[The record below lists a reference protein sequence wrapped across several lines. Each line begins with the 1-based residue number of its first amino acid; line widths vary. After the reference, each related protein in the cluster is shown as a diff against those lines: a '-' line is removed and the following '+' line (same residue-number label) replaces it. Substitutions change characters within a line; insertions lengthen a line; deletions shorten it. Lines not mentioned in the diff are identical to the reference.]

1 MTAWVVWIALAAG
14 DGSRPEE
21 DGWSR
26 GGMISTASVQPA
38 SVPQGT
44 VRCRNG
50 WSLVETPNFRV
61 WARDD
66 RGLVALA
73 DHCERTRTE
82 LQRLWLGQSV
92 RSAWIPACDV
102 LIHSSIDAYNQAL
115 GRSQDR
121 SVGAT
126 QVDLDGERIVRR
138 RIDVRCDVPDWQT
151 AALPHELT
159 HVVLADRFGR
169 DPLPRWADEGMAV
182 LSEAISKQ
190 QLRRRA
196 LHHCVARGEVYPVA
210 ELLTRDCFPTAEW
223 TTAYYSQSAVLV
235 AYLVSR
241 GTPRQFVA
249 FLERS
254 RDAGYEQALWDT
266 YRIRSLND
274 LQRLCA
280 AEWHPFTSEVRPV
293 LAQHR

>member
-14 DGSRPEE
+14 DGSRPED

-26 GGMISTASVQPA
+26 TGTVSTAG
-38 SVPQGT
+38 VPQGT

-50 WSLVETPNFRV
+50 WSLVETPNFRL
-61 WARDD
+61 WARND

-82 LQRLWLGQSV
+82 LQRRWLGESH

-102 LIHSSIDAYNQAL
+102 LIHSSLGEYNQAT

-121 SVGAT
+121 SVGST
-126 QVDLDGERIVRR
+126 RVDLDGERIVRR
-138 RIDVRCDVPDWQT
+138 RIDVRCDVPGWQT

-169 DPLPRWADEGMAV
+169 EPPPRWADEGMAV
-182 LSEAISKQ
+182 LSEAVSKQ

-196 LHHCVARGEVYPVA
+196 LHHCAARGDVYPVA
-210 ELLTRDCFPTAEW
+210 ELLTRDGSLTAER

-235 AYLVSR
+235 AFLVSR

-254 RDAGYEQALWDT
+254 RDAGYEQALWEI
-266 YRIRSLND
+266 YRIRNLND

-280 AEWHPFTSEVRPV
+280 AEWPPLTSEARPV